1 MSRSSTRP
9 RRSWPIAVLL
19 GCVLLAGAAPASA
32 RPLHLQLANG
42 IDAVVHGP
50 EDVLREST
58 ERLGDQLFLVVE
70 SGLRYELITDIAD
83 PQVANRGDGRFH
95 AMSMQDV
102 TDALAAIRLDGT
114 PLQVRI
120 YILPYPRR
128 QILDS
133 SARDG
138 VIFLSPGV
146 RPVSDFAI
154 HFTVAHEVG
163 HLYQYRWL
171 PDADGRTWQRY
182 RQLRGIA
189 DESTYNAAAP
199 HADRP
204 HEIFAEDF
212 RYLFGGEQ
220 ANYSGSIENSALR
233 LPDEVAG
240 LGTFLA
246 SLARPATLPAVTLAS
261 APNPFNPSTVIRVQF
276 AADTSP
282 AMARVR
288 IVDVQGRAV
297 RALFEGVPASR
308 SLQLLWDGRETS
320 GAPAASG
327 VYFACLDYQGRTLS
341 TKLLLTK

>member
-1 MSRSSTRP
+1 MT
-9 RRSWPIAVLL
+9 L
-19 GCVLLAGAAPASA
+19 VLLASATVAQA
-32 RPLHLQLANG
+32 RPQHLQLPNG
-42 IDAVVHGP
+42 IDALVYGP
-50 EDVLREST
+50 EDVLREAT
-58 ERLGDQLFLVVE
+58 ERLGDRLLLVVE
-70 SGLRYELITDIAD
+70 PGLRYELITDIAD
-83 PQVANRGDGRFH
+83 PRIRNPGDGRFH
-95 AMSMQDV
+95 PMAVQHV
-102 TDALAAIRLDGT
+102 TDALAALQLGGRALSIR
-114 PLQVRI
+114 V

-146 RPVSDFAI
+146 RPVSAFAI

-171 PDADGRTWQRY
+171 PDADIRTWQRY
-182 RQLRGIA
+182 RQLRGIV
-189 DESTYNAAAP
+189 DERTYNGEAP

-240 LGTFLA
+240 LETFLA
-246 SLARPATLPAVTLAS
+246 SLAPPATLPAVTLAS

-288 IVDVQGRAV
+288 ILDVQGRAV
-297 RALFEGVPASR
+297 RALFEGVPPSR
-308 SLQLLWDGRETS
+308 SLQLVWDGRETS
-320 GAPAASG
+320 GAHAASG
-327 VYFACLDYQGRTLS
+327 VYFACLDYQGDTFS

>member
-1 MSRSSTRP
+1 
-9 RRSWPIAVLL
+9 
-19 GCVLLAGAAPASA
+19 
-32 RPLHLQLANG
+32 LHLQLANG

-138 VIFLSPGV
+138 MIFLSPGV
-146 RPVSDFAI
+146 RTVSDLAT

-171 PDADGRTWQRY
+171 PDGDSRAWQRY
-182 RQLRGIA
+182 RRVRGIE
-189 DESTYNAAAP
+189 DERRYQAAAQ

-220 ANYSGSIENSALR
+220 ANYSGSIENAALR
-233 LPDEVAG
+233 LPDEVTG
-240 LGTFLA
+240 LEAFLGDLSHGA
-246 SLARPATLPAVTLAS
+246 LPPVVSLGS
-261 APNPFNPSTVIRVQF
+261 APNPFNPSTLVRVQF
-276 AADTSP
+276 ASDTAP
-282 AMARVR
+282 DRTRVR

-297 RALFEGVPASR
+297 RSLFDGVPAGR
-308 SLQLLWDGRETS
+308 SMQLLWDGRDAGGS
-320 GAPAASG
+320 PASSG
-327 VYFACLDYQGRTLS
+327 VYFACLDYQGQTFS
-341 TKLLLTK
+341 TKLLLAK